1 MIHIH
6 FAYTHTHIYIYIYT
20 RWCFGEGLVDF
31 WVDRWLQ
38 DDPFCQLYCR
48 QDSPQFLVAE
58 FFIGD
63 KWNEAK
69 LRLWLLQPIV
79 LQVLQVQFDPSK
91 KDSMVWS
98 PSANG
103 LFSIS
108 TAWETV
114 RKRKN
119 ISLVSG
125 LIWNAIVP
133 IKLSF
138 FVWRLLHNL
147 LTLEEN
153 LQQKRFKS
161 VEGR

>member
-1 MIHIH
+1 MASLSFVGDLVIVIGSLS
-6 FAYTHTHIYIYIYT
+6 FPSWAIQRRSALQSQKTH
-20 RWCFGEGLVDF
+20 WDF
-31 WVDRWLQ
+31 VNNIELR
-38 DDPFCQLYCR
+38 DP
-48 QDSPQFLVAE
+48 
-58 FFIGD
+58 
-63 KWNEAK
+63 
-69 LRLWLLQPIV
+69 LWPLKQ
-79 LQVLQVQFDPSK
+79 QVQFDPSK

-103 LFSIS
+103 LFSVS

-147 LTLEEN
+147 LPLEEN